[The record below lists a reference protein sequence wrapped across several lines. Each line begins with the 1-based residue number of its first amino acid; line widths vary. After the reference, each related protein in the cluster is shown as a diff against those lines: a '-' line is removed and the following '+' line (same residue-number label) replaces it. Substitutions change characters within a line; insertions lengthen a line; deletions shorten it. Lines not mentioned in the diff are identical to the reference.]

1 MTDWTIWWLL
11 AGAAVVLELL
21 TGTFFLLMLAVG
33 LVAGALAAHA
43 GLDLTGQLL
52 SAAAVGGGAVALW
65 QRWRVR
71 HPAQPQA
78 GHNPDINLDIGQ
90 SLTVEHWRADGT
102 AQVRYRGAD
111 WAVQLQGDPASAQPG
126 RHTIVALQGNTLL
139 VSPSAGAPHS
149 ERAAGA

>member
-1 MTDWTIWWLL
+1 MADWTIWWLL

-52 SAAAVGGGAVALW
+52 SAAAVGGGAVAIW
-65 QRWRVR
+65 QRWRAR
-71 HPAQPQA
+71 YPTQA
-78 GHNPDINLDIGQ
+78 AAGRNPNINLDIGQ
-90 SLTVEHWRADGT
+90 SLTVEHWNPDGT

-111 WAVQLQGDPASAQPG
+111 WAVQFQGDPASARPG
-126 RHTIVALQGNTLL
+126 RHTIVELQGNTLL
-139 VSPSAGAPHS
+139 LSPSAVAPS
-149 ERAAGA
+149 AISK

>member
-21 TGTFFLLMLAVG
+21 TGTFFFLMLAVG

-43 GLDLTGQLL
+43 GLDFTGQLL
-52 SAAAVGGGAVALW
+52 SAAIVGGGTVAVW

-71 HPAQPQA
+71 HPAQAAA
-78 GHNPDINLDIGQ
+78 GHNPNINLDIGQ
-90 SLTVEHWRADGT
+90 SLTVEHWSPDGT
-102 AQVRYRGAD
+102 AQVRYRGAE
-111 WAVQLQGDPASAQPG
+111 WAVQLQGDPASARPG

-139 VSPSAGAPHS
+139 VSPSAVLPPGADK
-149 ERAAGA
+149 